1 METKCLWC
9 WIQRKT
15 FNIINVVLFISSGR
29 RVVNPTLRQMMVVF
43 EDVGVD
49 ISLKDCL
56 DEAHID
62 VISNS
67 ASVIYLGS
75 NLVQNFIWNVL
86 IVLYKDLELATTDGQ
101 VFICERI
108 LDVPAD
114 WTELTSVLDDGMEE

>member
-1 METKCLWC
+1 
-9 WIQRKT
+9 
-15 FNIINVVLFISSGR
+15 
-29 RVVNPTLRQMMVVF
+29 MVVF
-43 EDVGVD
+43 ENVGVY

-75 NLVQNFIWNVL
+75 NLVQHFVGNVL
-86 IVLYKDLELATTDGQ
+86 VVLYKDLELATTDGQ

-114 WTELTSVLDDGMEE
+114 WTELPSILDDCMEEAECKK